1 MKNFALTGAAGYI
14 APRHLKAI
22 QDTGSQLVA
31 ALDKHDS
38 VGILDSY
45 FPDCNFFTEYE
56 RFDRHLEKLHRGGEG
71 NEVHYLSI
79 CSPNYLH
86 DAHIRTALRVGADA
100 LCEKPLVLNPW
111 NVEALQE
118 LEADTGRRV
127 WTILQLRVHPA
138 LIALREKIQQE
149 HRQDKYELELTY
161 LTSRGQWYLRS
172 WKGDIE
178 KSGGLATN
186 IGVHFF
192 DMLTWLFGEVERNEV
207 HVSTPTTCA
216 GYLELEKA
224 RVPWFLSIDI
234 NHIPVEVRA
243 KGQRTY
249 RSITLDGEEIE
260 FSGGFTDLHTLVY
273 QRTLEGQGFGLEEAK
288 TAIQIVREIRKSEP
302 VGIRGE
308 SHPLLHNNL
317 IGT

>member
-22 QDTGSQLVA
+22 QETGSQLVA

-45 FPDCNFFTEYE
+45 FPDCAFFTEYE
-56 RFDRHLEKLHRGGEG
+56 RFDRHLEKLRRENDGKEI
-71 NEVHYLSI
+71 HYLSI

-100 LCEKPLVLNPW
+100 LCEKPMVLNPW
-111 NVEALQE
+111 NVAALQE
-118 LEADTGRRV
+118 LEADTGQRV

-149 HRQDKYELELTY
+149 CRQDKYKLQLTY

-172 WKGDIE
+172 WKGDDE

-207 HVSTPTTCA
+207 HISTPTTCA
-216 GYLELEKA
+216 GYLELEQA

-234 NHIPVEVRA
+234 NHIPTEIQA

-273 QRTLEGQGFGLEEAK
+273 QQTLAGQGFGLEAAK
-288 TAIQIVREIRKSEP
+288 TAIQIVHDIRNTEP
-302 VGIRGE
+302 TGIHYN
-308 SHPLLHNNL
+308 SHPILKGHRN
-317 IGT
+317 

>member
-1 MKNFALTGAAGYI
+1 MA
-14 APRHLKAI
+14 
-22 QDTGSQLVA
+22 S
-31 ALDKHDS
+31 
-38 VGILDSY
+38 
-45 FPDCNFFTEYE
+45 
-56 RFDRHLEKLHRGGEG
+56 
-71 NEVHYLSI
+71 
-79 CSPNYLH
+79 
-86 DAHIRTALRVGADA
+86 
-100 LCEKPLVLNPW
+100 
-111 NVEALQE
+111 
-118 LEADTGRRV
+118 
-127 WTILQLRVHPA
+127 
-138 LIALREKIQQE
+138 
-149 HRQDKYELELTY
+149 
-161 LTSRGQWYLRS
+161 
-172 WKGDIE
+172 
-178 KSGGLATN
+178 N

-224 RVPWFLSIDI
+224 RVLWFLSIDI

-308 SHPLLHNNL
+308 SHPLLQNNR

>member
-1 MKNFALTGAAGYI
+1 LKNFALTGAAGYI
-14 APRHLKAI
+14 APRHLQAI
-22 QDTGSQLVA
+22 RDTRNQLVT

-45 FPDCNFFTEYE
+45 FPDCAFFTEFE
-56 RFDRHLEKLHRGGEG
+56 RFDRHLEKLRRENEG
-71 NEVHYLSI
+71 KEIHYLSI

-118 LEADTGRRV
+118 LEADTGQRV

-149 HRQDKYELELTY
+149 RRQEKYELQLTY

-172 WKGDIE
+172 WKGDEE

-234 NHIPVEVRA
+234 NHIPAEIKA

-273 QRTLEGQGFGLEEAK
+273 QQTLAGQGFGLEEAK
-288 TAIQIVREIRKSEP
+288 TAIQIVHDIRSKNPLGKSSK
-302 VGIRGE
+302 
-308 SHPLLHNNL
+308 SHLLVYN
-317 IGT
+317 

>member
-22 QDTGSQLVA
+22 QETDSQLVA

-45 FPDCNFFTEYE
+45 FPDCAFFTEYE
-56 RFDRHLEKLHRGGEG
+56 RFDRHLEKLRRENKGKEI
-71 NEVHYLSI
+71 HYLSI

-100 LCEKPLVLNPW
+100 LCEKPMVLNPW
-111 NVEALQE
+111 NVAALQE
-118 LEADTGRRV
+118 LEADTGQRV

-138 LIALREKIQQE
+138 LIALRKKIQQE
-149 HRQDKYELELTY
+149 RRQDKYELRLTY

-172 WKGDIE
+172 WKGDDE

-207 HVSTPTTCA
+207 HVLTPTTCA

-224 RVPWFLSIDI
+224 RVSWFLSIDI
-234 NHIPVEVRA
+234 NRIPTEIRA
-243 KGQRTY
+243 KGQHTY
-249 RSITLDGEEIE
+249 RSITLDGKEIE

-273 QRTLEGQGFGLEEAK
+273 QQTLAGQGFGLEEAK
-288 TAIQIVREIRKSEP
+288 TAIQIVHDIRNTAP
-302 VGIRGE
+302 TGVHYN
-308 SHPLLHNNL
+308 SHPILKGHRN
-317 IGT
+317 

>member
-1 MKNFALTGAAGYI
+1 M
-14 APRHLKAI
+14 
-22 QDTGSQLVA
+22 
-31 ALDKHDS
+31 
-38 VGILDSY
+38 
-45 FPDCNFFTEYE
+45 
-56 RFDRHLEKLHRGGEG
+56 
-71 NEVHYLSI
+71 
-79 CSPNYLH
+79 
-86 DAHIRTALRVGADA
+86 
-100 LCEKPLVLNPW
+100 
-111 NVEALQE
+111 
-118 LEADTGRRV
+118 
-127 WTILQLRVHPA
+127 
-138 LIALREKIQQE
+138 
-149 HRQDKYELELTY
+149 
-161 LTSRGQWYLRS
+161 TSWGQWYLRS

-224 RVPWFLSIDI
+224 RVLWFLSIDI

-273 QRTLEGQGFGLEEAK
+273 QRTLEGEGFGLGEAK
-288 TAIQIVREIRKSEP
+288 TAIQIVYDIRKSEP
-302 VGIRGE
+302 VGIQGE
-308 SHPLLHNNL
+308 SHPLLQNNL
-317 IGT
+317 

>member
-22 QDTGSQLVA
+22 QETGSQLVA

-45 FPDCNFFTEYE
+45 FPDCAFFKEYE
-56 RFDRHLEKLHRGGEG
+56 RFDRHLEKLRRENEG
-71 NEVHYLSI
+71 KEIHYLSI

-118 LEADTGRRV
+118 MEADTGQRV

-149 HRQDKYELELTY
+149 RRQDKYELQLTY

-172 WKGDIE
+172 WKGDEE

-234 NHIPVEVRA
+234 NHIPPEVKA

-273 QRTLEGQGFGLEEAK
+273 QQTLAGQGFGLEEAK
-288 TAIQIVREIRKSEP
+288 TAIQIVHEIRAAE
-302 VGIRGE
+302 VIGRQTQ
-308 SHPLLHNNL
+308 SHPFLLAN
-317 IGT
+317 